1 MNAVLISVVLAPTM
15 MLSAREGFGHVGQV
29 MSYSKNAIGSLL
41 DSAREI
47 QTAKQMNGN
56 QK

>member
-1 MNAVLISVVLAPTM
+1 MNRKNIFPV
-15 MLSAREGFGHVGQV
+15 MLNYICIVGEEG
-29 MSYSKNAIGSLL
+29 GSLL